1 MCRID
6 RCFNFLFK
14 FTATLSKLRSKSK
27 RGSFGTYEFGGSISR
42 RIFSIISHWNRCQIC
57 CGCQQS
63 KLWIWGKY
71 FSLISIIFVEDET
84 SDQPTIHLWGSFS
97 LNFCIKIISVWTTL
111 QLFCTFIPHI
121 CHIHW
126 MGSRSTWVLK
136 SFLFLLQWCR
146 PHPLHPSPPQTHPPR
161 SRHRRYLPPHER
173 SKSQWWS
180 WCSYMFHIGY
190 RIAFLQYRRKFWWI
204 AIIFAICGGFSS
216 ANLCESPIF
225 SPYKVIYLLFE
236 LSWLLVPS
244 ILVISCVIY
253 L

>member
-6 RCFNFLFK
+6 VSFNFSFM
-14 FTATLSKLRSKSK
+14 FTATLSKWRSKSR

-42 RIFSIISHWNRCQIC
+42 RFFSIISHWNRCQIC

-97 LNFCIKIISVWTTL
+97 FNFCIKVISVWTTL

-136 SFLFLLQWCR
+136 SFLFFTVVSSTSKQFKDRHNILLWLNVSVFILFILLLLK
-146 PHPLHPSPPQTHPPR
+146 HIPLTVATVAIFLHTKDPS
-161 SRHRRYLPPHER
+161 
-173 SKSQWWS
+173 
-180 WCSYMFHIGY
+180 
-190 RIAFLQYRRKFWWI
+190 
-204 AIIFAICGGFSS
+204 
-216 ANLCESPIF
+216 
-225 SPYKVIYLLFE
+225 
-236 LSWLLVPS
+236 LSDGLDAPACFRWKWNVWTVQRLLV
-244 ILVISCVIY
+244 L
-253 L
+253 

>member
-6 RCFNFLFK
+6 ECFNFLFK
-14 FTATLSKLRSKSK
+14 FTATLSKLRSKSR

-42 RIFSIISHWNRCQIC
+42 RFFSIISHWNRCQIC

-63 KLWIWGKY
+63 KLWICGKY

-111 QLFCTFIPHI
+111 QLFCAFISHI

-126 MGSRSTWVLK
+126 MGSRSMWVLK

-146 PHPLHPSPPQTHPPR
+146 AHQNNSKISTISSSDSMSVSSSSSSFSSSNTAPR
-161 SRHRRYLPPHER
+161 SRHRCYLPPHER

-180 WCSYMFHIGY
+180 WCSCMF
-190 RIAFLQYRRKFWWI
+190 
-204 AIIFAICGGFSS
+204 
-216 ANLCESPIF
+216 
-225 SPYKVIYLLFE
+225 
-236 LSWLLVPS
+236 
-244 ILVISCVIY
+244 
-253 L
+253 

>member
-6 RCFNFLFK
+6 VSFNFSFM
-14 FTATLSKLRSKSK
+14 FTATLSKRRSKSR

-71 FSLISIIFVEDET
+71 FSFISIIFVEDET
-84 SDQPTIHLWGSFS
+84 SDQPTIRLWGSFS

-136 SFLFLLQWCR
+136 SFLFFTVVSSTSKQFKDRHNILLWLNVSVFILFILLLLK
-146 PHPLHPSPPQTHPPR
+146 HIPLTVATVAIFLHTKDPS
-161 SRHRRYLPPHER
+161 
-173 SKSQWWS
+173 
-180 WCSYMFHIGY
+180 
-190 RIAFLQYRRKFWWI
+190 
-204 AIIFAICGGFSS
+204 
-216 ANLCESPIF
+216 
-225 SPYKVIYLLFE
+225 
-236 LSWLLVPS
+236 LSDGLDAPACFRWKWNVWTVQRLLV
-244 ILVISCVIY
+244 L
-253 L
+253 